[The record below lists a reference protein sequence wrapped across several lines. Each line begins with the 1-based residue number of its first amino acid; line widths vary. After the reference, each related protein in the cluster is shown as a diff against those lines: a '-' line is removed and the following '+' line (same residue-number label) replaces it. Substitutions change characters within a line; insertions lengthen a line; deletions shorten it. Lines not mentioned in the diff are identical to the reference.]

1 MTVTVEMT
9 YGVTVSEE
17 IEHTHENK
25 VSVESSIRKSWVAVA
40 QKEAQKQVMYGVQAA
55 QKGLDGLAAGA
66 SRKRRRSLQET
77 GEDVLG
83 ILSSDG
89 GDSLADLLSN
99 TEETFKEFKH
109 THKHS

>member
-1 MTVTVEMT
+1 
-9 YGVTVSEE
+9 
-17 IEHTHENK
+17 
-25 VSVESSIRKSWVAVA
+25 
-40 QKEAQKQVMYGVQAA
+40 MYGVQAA
-55 QKGLDGLAAGA
+55 RKELDGLAAGA

-83 ILSSDG
+83 MLSSDG

-109 THKHS
+109 THTHS